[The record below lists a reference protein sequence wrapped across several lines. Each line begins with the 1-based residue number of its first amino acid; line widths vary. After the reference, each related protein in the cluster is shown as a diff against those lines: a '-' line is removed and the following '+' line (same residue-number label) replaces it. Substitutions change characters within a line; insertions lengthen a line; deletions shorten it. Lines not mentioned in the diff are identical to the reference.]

1 VKDFI
6 QKCDV
11 CQRNKSDLAVYPGL
25 LHPLS
30 IPDVVWSQ
38 ISMDFIDGLPK
49 SYGYEVILVVVDR
62 LSKYGHFL
70 PLKHPYTA
78 QSVAKV
84 FLDTVVRLHGLP
96 DAITSDRDAVFLS
109 SFWQELFTLQGV
121 LLHTSSA
128 YHPQSDGQTEVLNRC
143 LETYLRCYC
152 NEDASNWFSCLPMA
166 EYWYNTCHHSAI
178 QTTPYEALYGRPPPL
193 HLPYLPGE
201 SASAEV
207 DGTLVNRKFKLQLL
221 KHHLRRA
228 QLRMKQQA
236 DSHRSDRHFEVG
248 DWVYFK
254 VQPYKQATIAGHSFH
269 KLAAKY
275 YGPFQ
280 ILKRVGPVAYTLLLP
295 SSVKIHSTVHV
306 SLLKKC
312 YEIPAQISYPPVVDL
327 ANPHCPNPELVLQRR
342 MVKKG
347 NKAVA
352 QLLVKWHGLPA
363 DAATWEFATTL
374 KTRFPL
380 FDP

>member
-1 VKDFI
+1 
-6 QKCDV
+6 
-11 CQRNKSDLAVYPGL
+11 L
-25 LHPLS
+25 LQPLP
-30 IPDVVWSQ
+30 IPEVVWSQ

-49 SYGYEVILVVVDR
+49 SHRCEVILVVVDR

-78 QSVAKV
+78 QSVAHV
-84 FLDTVVRLHGLP
+84 FLDTIVKLHGLP
-96 DAITSDRDAVFLS
+96 DAITSDRDVVFLR

-121 LLHTSSA
+121 LLHTSTA

-152 NEDASNWFSCLPMA
+152 SDDASNWLACLPMA
-166 EYWYNTCHHSAI
+166 EYWYNTCFHSAI
-178 QTTPYEALYGRPPPL
+178 QTTPYEVLYGWPPPL

-201 SASAEV
+201 SASAEI
-207 DGTLVNRKFKLQLL
+207 DTTLVNRELKLQLL
-221 KHHLRRA
+221 KHHLHRA
-228 QLRMKQQA
+228 QLRMKQHA
-236 DSHRSDRHFEVG
+236 KSHRSERHFVVG

-254 VQPYKQATIAGHSFH
+254 VHPYKQATISHHSYP

-280 ILKRVGPVAYTLLLP
+280 IIKKLGPVAYTLLLP
-295 SSVKIHSTVHV
+295 SSVKIHPTVHV

-312 YEIPAQISYPPVVDL
+312 YEVPFHASYPPTVDL
-327 ANPHCPNPELVLQRR
+327 ANPNCPTPESILQRR

-347 NKAVA
+347 NKVVA
-352 QLLVKWHGLPA
+352 QLLVKWVGLPV
-363 DAATWEFATTL
+363 DIAT
-374 KTRFPL
+374 
-380 FDP
+380 